1 MQSASCPRAHSPACW
16 IGLLTFSAWA
26 SKDFRLLVTFFSS
39 SSRSLALLRRE
50 AHTALPQLSGH
61 LFVSVVLLVLPFRQL
76 SPLLGPLQL
85 SLQDHQ
91 LSSHLKPPKN
101 GSNFKMDSP
110 PPKPRAVFA
119 LTSSYLRSAS
129 SAMCFA
135 SFSCISWISIFSS
148 SFIARFSIT
157 FMPLWVKHGF
167 RRIPESC
174 WLREPGLGPTSRSRP
189 RPSPPPPVSAAPR
202 PAAPEPGP
210 APPPPAGCDG
220 SELRLHPPP
229 EEEQNQRTLHPA
241 RKQGCKMK
249 SILFFPGVA
258 MSQTV
263 AFVARSP

>member
-1 MQSASCPRAHSPACW
+1 MRNAKRPCARAHSPACC

-50 AHTALPQLSGH
+50 AESVLPPPSGH
-61 LFVSVVLLVLPFRQL
+61 LFVSVVVLVLPFRQL

-91 LSSHLKPPKN
+91 LSSHLKPPKM
-101 GSNFKMDSP
+101 SQTLRWTATP
-110 PPKPRAVFA
+110 PNHLCLA

-174 WLREPGLGPTSRSRP
+174 WLQEPGVGPTSRSRP
-189 RPSPPPPVSAAPR
+189 RPSPPPPASAAPR
-202 PAAPEPGP
+202 PAAPGPGP

-220 SELRLHPPP
+220 SERRPHPPP
-229 EEEQNQRTLHPA
+229 EEAQHQRSLHPVHNEIYT
-241 RKQGCKMK
+241 
-249 SILFFPGVA
+249 ILPQVL
-258 MSQTV
+258 
-263 AFVARSP
+263 RYLKL